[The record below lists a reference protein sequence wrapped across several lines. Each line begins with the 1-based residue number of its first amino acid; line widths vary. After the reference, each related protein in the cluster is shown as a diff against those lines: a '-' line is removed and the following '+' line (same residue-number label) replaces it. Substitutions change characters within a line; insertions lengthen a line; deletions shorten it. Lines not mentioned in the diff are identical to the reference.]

1 MLTSV
6 NNLEIEQGMLPTAA
20 AKTYQEEAYIF
31 LRCICYAKYRIYVNT
46 EMQY

>member
-6 NNLEIEQGMLPTAA
+6 NNLEIQQGMLPAA
-20 AKTYQEEAYIF
+20 ATKMYQGKVHNL
-31 LRCICYAKYRIYVNT
+31 LRCSCYAKHKIYVNT